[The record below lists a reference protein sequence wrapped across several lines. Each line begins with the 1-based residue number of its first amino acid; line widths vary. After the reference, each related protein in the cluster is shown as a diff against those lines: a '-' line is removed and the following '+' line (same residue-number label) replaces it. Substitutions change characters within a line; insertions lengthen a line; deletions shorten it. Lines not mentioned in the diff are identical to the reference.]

1 MTAASYTGTP
11 AAGRVSQLG
20 QYVSKYPN
28 FSQVAAD
35 PSVGMTAQVSTCT
48 VAASPSSSTVY
59 AYKLAW
65 SNLSRTIS
73 VTTDASATQAEL
85 SALLLAALKA
95 DPFVAGIGTYTE
107 ASNVITHTF
116 KPGIVVTLT
125 KVTDADSKLTLA
137 TTTAAAD
144 APSYPFGRFVVLG
157 APLSGLRNPTAA
169 LPTAPTLSSFVLAIT
184 HGASAAYSYV
194 FNVMTPLG
202 AIEQIVIAFSAGAS
216 ATATGAAAV
225 VAADAALSGIS
236 SSAAAPSGSD
246 VDVTVTLPTGYTYA
260 GRISKSA
267 SGGGG
272 SPAIDGESIVQAV
285 KPGTMALVPDPNDEN
300 QSGTT
305 PNVAVTGGTVVP
317 ALVAGAQLVV
327 LDPGVSVTFGDPV
340 YVEFTA
346 GATLGRPYNAYANG
360 RYLHPTAKWIAG
372 GLSNPLTGES
382 LAIVEL

>member
-48 VAASPSSSTVY
+48 VGASPSSSATY

-137 TTTAAAD
+137 TPTAAAE

-169 LPTAPTLSSFVLAIT
+169 LPTTPTLSSFVMNIT
-184 HGASAAYSYV
+184 HGASAAYSHTFLV
-194 FNVMTPLG
+194 KTPSGGTLT
-202 AIEQIVIAFSAGAS
+202 AIISFSAGGSVA
-216 ATATGAAAV
+216 ATGAAAV
-225 VAADAALSGIS
+225 SAAESAGFTAVAAT
-236 SSAAAPSGSD
+236 PVGSD
-246 VDVTVTLPTGYTYA
+246 VAVTVTLPTGPDYMGGIAT
-260 GRISKSA
+260 SA
-267 SGGGG
+267 AGGGG
-272 SPAIDGESIVQAV
+272 SPAMDIDTVVAAV
-285 KPGTMALVPDPNDEN
+285 APGVMALVPDPNDEN
-300 QSGTT
+300 QAGTT
-305 PNVAVTGGTVVP
+305 PNTAVSGGTVVP

-327 LDPGVSVTFGDPV
+327 LDPGASVTFGDPV

-346 GATLGRPYNAYANG
+346 GSTLGRPYNAYANG